1 MEKIKESI
9 FSFIFKKKEG
19 EVSPSLQPQ
28 QSSTKCKSK
37 QKDLVICGAL
47 LCLPLPPLR
56 GYPATPQENN
66 LGLSLA
72 RVEKADTLASFVCT
86 CYEFFLTLR

>member
-1 MEKIKESI
+1 MCYFLGVQI
-9 FSFIFKKKEG
+9 
-19 EVSPSLQPQ
+19 
-28 QSSTKCKSK
+28 K

-66 LGLSLA
+66 LGLSLHVLNYLNTNI
-72 RVEKADTLASFVCT
+72 RFSLHVL
-86 CYEFFLTLR
+86 

>member
-19 EVSPSLQPQ
+19 EASPSLQPQ
-28 QSSTKCKSK
+28 QSSSKRKSK

-66 LGLSLA
+66 LGLSLHVLNYLNTNI
-72 RVEKADTLASFVCT
+72 RFSLHVL
-86 CYEFFLTLR
+86 